1 MLLHKHK
8 NIASMIVQISIQ
20 DGTRRASQLYKQK
33 SDFYEL
39 WLQYKLLKSIETS
52 GVWPHTYNERYIQ
65 PFQPELTHKI
75 H

>member
-20 DGTRRASQLYKQK
+20 NGTRRASQLYKQK

-39 WLQYKLLKSIETS
+39 WLQYKLLKSMETS
-52 GVWPHTYNERYIQ
+52 GVWPHT
-65 PFQPELTHKI
+65 
-75 H
+75 